1 MEDPREEIEEW
12 SFDRQLANL
21 DVCIVR
27 GSLEYAQVQIDK
39 SKVPRVGNLASVR
52 PDGVWRWMYCQINSF
67 SSGGL
72 RETKIR
78 KVISLIDKY
87 EVDGVTF
94 CESGINWSVGPSSRD
109 LKSLFDPHMEREV
122 RTVSAHNIHGP
133 RVSPF
138 QQGGVSIL
146 LTHSLIQY
154 ARRHTTDFRN
164 LGRWTSW
171 TLAHNP
177 DHRTRI
183 VVAYSP
189 GHFRAGPKTV
199 YQQQMTYINRHHLST
214 TPYSL
219 FVSDLVQQLT
229 TWISSG
235 DRILLFIDAN
245 EQITNG
251 PIYFA
256 LSRINMREI
265 THRYWEPGVVPHTH
279 ISGTKAIDGIFS
291 THDIEVTGLLELS
304 FDESVG
310 DHRTMIIETTTSSTI
325 GRFQGN
331 IVRPSSRRLTTKQP
345 RVMEA
350 YTNRLERQYR
360 SHRIQERL
368 SDLLSRT
375 SESEKRAIDQ
385 HTTDQIHAIHNEM
398 DEYKTNAEAMCRKI
412 AKPSLP
418 YSPTTSFWYDQ
429 IHAYRTLIR
438 IKTGVAGPGT
448 DISRAVRTAFRKRI
462 PSPRLLSVAQCW
474 DGIKAARLHQK
485 NILEKTANGERKRYL
500 SNQAISASR
509 RGDTATEKAIHHRM
523 KQEHDRNI
531 WKRIKRATNT
541 STSRA
546 CMEVQ
551 VKRGQVT
558 TSYTSKP
565 DIENAIQHEIKSRFA
580 LGNSAPISRSLL
592 GEDLKYL
599 ANSEIAFAIIDG
611 SFQIPDDLD
620 PATMLILREIGI
632 MGKKVLAGEHFPQLT
647 ITGSDYIKY
656 HKRLRESTSSSPS
669 GFHHGHG
676 KASAH
681 SPVLADIYATQMNL
695 IITSGTHPTR
705 WGTALQVLLEKV
717 AGVCLVEKL
726 RSIQLY
732 EADLNWFMKFIFND
746 SAMHSLQAIAYLP
759 EEHYS
764 KKQSTAE
771 DACLDKTL
779 TFDISRQTHNPMA
792 IMSVDAAQC
801 YDRVHHGLMSLV
813 WLALIRDLPVV
824 RILLSCLGDMKVY
837 TRTGYGDSVTFF
849 GGQEETPACGLGQG
863 SKAAPASWVQLSS
876 IFVKIYKRHGFGA
889 KLNDPVTK
897 AAIHSIGC
905 LFVDDTDLYTF
916 ESGLRSALD
925 VHRTAQQ
932 AITLWSSLLSASG
945 GAIKTEKSFWCLID
959 YTCHNGEW
967 TYAPTKLYPLTISLD
982 GKEEVIAQRSVMD
995 ADKTL
1000 GVYHCPAGGHA
1011 KHLQTARE
1019 KVFDWLGQMKN
1030 GRLPPAL
1037 IWQSYRKQL
1046 VKRLTYGLGTLTNS
1060 VEAAEMCLEE
1070 VDYTLLPL
1078 LNVNRHV
1085 RKGWR
1090 RLHQT
1095 FGGIGLLHLPTEQLI
1110 CRLNILQ
1117 QHYASSSTVGL
1128 KLSCSLHWL
1137 QIQLG
1142 HDDNPLLL
1150 DYDKWSFLTCRSWWV
1165 ELWHSLHKSS
1175 ITLTLRY
1182 KRHPKPRKNDMTIM
1196 GFLMDTNIPKCTMT
1210 NMNRCR
1216 NYLQV
1221 LFLSDICTADGK
1233 FIERRFL
1240 NTTPTPATSTLL
1252 FPNEQP
1258 SSQDWKVWR
1267 STWHHLTSNTGRLK
1281 SPLGDWTSMPT
1292 AHWGWLFLPE
1302 TSQIANVK
1310 TDITHIFERT
1320 TLSNT
1325 RSGDKFGYVHST
1337 RQTVSGIPIS
1347 VRITSVDGDDA
1358 SISIKSGSGNT
1369 IPLAS
1374 ESTEVF
1380 WATLRS
1386 GGGEWMWNSFQF
1398 DNPEDSSVEWIVQAM
1413 TNNTSLWV
1421 TDGSYYSQRGPNTSA
1436 AAWIVTDTTTDRK
1449 MSCSFVEASPDASSY
1464 RAETLGLYSIHAFIR
1479 VLHDHFQMGQVS
1491 VEICCDNEVALKEA
1505 QGRKQRIS
1513 AGRKCADVFRGIR
1526 KLTQNT
1532 QLIKWKYTWV
1542 KAHMDDILEW
1552 SELSREQQLNVMCD
1566 ELAKR
1571 AAEDAINTNGKRH
1584 HPSEPTLLPHE
1595 HIAVYVNNYKQTT
1608 DPAESI
1614 RYSRSKQ
1621 LARIFLTTEI
1631 GWSTQQFDL
1640 VDWDSLHKCLRSKPD
1655 GFKTWLAK
1663 QHSNFCATRLQMKR
1677 WYGADE
1683 SSCPSCGA
1691 PDERAEH
1698 LCKCRCTDRR
1708 KLLIECTTDLV
1719 RWMSIGDNTHPDLIT
1734 WVEQYI
1740 LGQSKFP
1747 TVFDYPTSTLKNL
1760 IKEQN
1765 IIGWRNFMEGRISK
1779 QFLRVQFCHLI
1790 HANSRISAE
1799 SWTKTF
1805 ISKILHITH
1814 SQWIFRNFMLH
1825 GKTNGLL
1832 RLQEQE
1838 AILLHIEELSLSNKN
1853 DLPEESRFLLEFDL
1867 EQLRNADYD
1876 TQCYWTAA
1884 VSAARQATIG
1894 PQRRETHT
1902 TQATPQPSRT
1912 VVDKPMQSA
1921 PSRADQTRRSTRSQY
1936 RPSPA
1941 LRYATEDSNRARK
1954 PD

>member
-1 MEDPREEIEEW
+1 M
-12 SFDRQLANL
+12 
-21 DVCIVR
+21 
-27 GSLEYAQVQIDK
+27 
-39 SKVPRVGNLASVR
+39 R

-67 SSGGL
+67 SSGGA

-78 KVISLIDKY
+78 KVIALMDKY
-87 EVDGVTF
+87 DVDGVTF

-109 LKSLFDPHMEREV
+109 LKSFFDPFMEREI

-146 LTHSLIQY
+146 LTHSLLQY
-154 ARRHTTDFRN
+154 ARRHATDFRN

-177 DHRTRI
+177 VHRTRI
-183 VVAYSP
+183 VVAYNP

-199 YQQQMTYINRHHLST
+199 YQQHMTYINNNHLNT
-214 TPYSL
+214 TPYTL
-219 FVSDLVQQLT
+219 FVSDLVKQLS
-229 TWISSG
+229 TWIAAG

-245 EQITNG
+245 EQVTNG
-251 PIYFA
+251 PIYRA
-256 LSRINMREI
+256 LSALNMTEI
-265 THRYWEPGVVPHTH
+265 THKYWDPGIVPHTH
-279 ISGTKAIDGIFS
+279 ISGSKAIDGIFA
-291 THDIEVTGLLELS
+291 TRDIEVTGLVELS

-310 DHRTMIIETTTSSTI
+310 DHRTMIIETTTISTI

-345 RVMEA
+345 RVMDA
-350 YTNRLERQYR
+350 YINRLECQYR
-360 SHRIQERL
+360 THKIHERL
-368 SDLLSRT
+368 STLLAHT
-375 SESEKRAIDQ
+375 SENEQQEIDQ
-385 HTTDQIHAIHNEM
+385 HTTDQIHIIHNEM
-398 DEYKTNAEAMCRKI
+398 DEYKRNAESRCRKI
-412 AKPSLP
+412 TKPSLP

-448 DISRAVRTAFRKRI
+448 DVSRAIRTALRKKI
-462 PSPRLLSVAQCW
+462 PNPRLLTVAQCW

-485 NILEKTANGERKRYL
+485 NILNKTADGERKQYL
-500 SNQAISASR
+500 SKQATSAGR
-509 RGDTATEKAIHHRM
+509 RGDTSTERAIHQRM

-551 VKRGQVT
+551 VRDGQQT
-558 TSYTSKP
+558 TTYTSKT

-580 LGNSAPISRSLL
+580 LGNSAPISRTLL
-592 GEDLKYL
+592 GDDLKYL
-599 ANSEIAFAIIDG
+599 SNPAVAFAIIDG
-611 SFQIPDDLD
+611 SFQIPSELD
-620 PATMLILREIGI
+620 PATTLILREIGI
-632 MGKKVLAGEHFPQLT
+632 MGKKVLAGEYFPQLR
-647 ITGSDYIKY
+647 ITGSDYINY

-681 SPVLADIYATQMNL
+681 STTLADIYATQMNL
-695 IITSGTHPTR
+695 IITSGIHPTR

-746 SAMHSLQAIAYLP
+746 GAMSALQAIDYLP

-779 TFDISRQTHNPMA
+779 TFDISRQAHTPMA

-813 WLALIRDLPVV
+813 WLALIRDLPAV
-824 RILLSCLGDMKVY
+824 RILLSCLGDMKIY
-837 TRTGYGDSVTFF
+837 TRTGYGDSTSFF
-849 GGQEETPACGLGQG
+849 GGREAMPLCGLGQG
-863 SKAAPASWVQLSS
+863 SKAAPPSWVQLSS
-876 IFVKIYKRHGFGA
+876 IFIKIYKAHGFGA
-889 KLNDPVTK
+889 KLSDPVTK
-897 AAIHSIGC
+897 ALIHSIGC
-905 LFVDDTDLYTF
+905 LFVDDTDLYEL
-916 ESGLRSALD
+916 ESRLRSALE
-925 VHRTAQQ
+925 VYRTAQL

-945 GAIKTEKSFWCLID
+945 GAIKTDKSFWCMID
-959 YTCHNGEW
+959 YSCKNGEW
-967 TYAPTKLYPLTISLD
+967 SYAQFKPYPLTISID
-982 GKEEVIAQRSVMD
+982 GEESVIAQRSISD

-1011 KHLQTARE
+1011 KHLQKMRDS
-1019 KVFDWLGQMKN
+1019 VFEWLGQMKN
-1030 GRLPPAL
+1030 GRLSPTL
-1037 IWQSYRKQL
+1037 IWQSYKKQL
-1046 VKRLTYGLGTLTNS
+1046 RKRLVYALGTLTNS
-1060 VEAAEMCLEE
+1060 VEAAEKCLEE

-1117 QHYASSSTVGL
+1117 QHYASTSTVGR

-1137 QIQLG
+1137 QLQVG

-1150 DYDKWSFLTCRSWWV
+1150 DYQRWSFLTCRSWWV
-1165 ELWHSLHKSS
+1165 ELWQSLHNSS
-1175 ITLTLRY
+1175 VTLSLQY
-1182 KRHPKPRKNDMTIM
+1182 KRQTKPRQHDKTIM
-1196 GFLMDTNIPKCTMT
+1196 GFLMENNIPKGVMIK
-1210 NMNRCR
+1210 MNRCR

-1221 LFLSDICTADGK
+1221 LFMSDICTADGK

-1240 NTTPTPATSTLL
+1240 HTYPTPVSSELS
-1252 FPNEQP
+1252 FPREHP
-1258 SSQDWKVWR
+1258 TSQDWKVWK
-1267 STWHHLTSNTGRLK
+1267 STWSQLTSYTGKLR
-1281 SPLGDWTSMPT
+1281 SPLGDWINTPA
-1292 AHWGWLFLPE
+1292 AHWTWLALPG
-1302 TSQIANVK
+1302 THQIANVK
-1310 TDITHIFERT
+1310 MDIAHIFNRT
-1320 TLSNT
+1320 AQSTT
-1325 RSGDKFGYVHST
+1325 RSGDTFVYAHST
-1337 RQTVSGIPIS
+1337 RQAITGLPIS
-1347 VRITSVDGDDA
+1347 VYITSMENEKV
-1358 SISIKSGSGNT
+1358 SITIKSSSQNP
-1369 IPLAS
+1369 IPIAS
-1374 ESTEVF
+1374 TVTDDF
-1380 WATLRS
+1380 WTTLRS
-1386 GGGEWMWNSFQF
+1386 GGGEWMWKSFKF
-1398 DNPEDSSVEWIVQAM
+1398 VDPDEPSVDWIVQAM
-1413 TNNTSLWV
+1413 INNTSLWV
-1421 TDGSYYSQRGPNTSA
+1421 TDGSHYSQRGPDISA
-1436 AAWIVTDTTTDRK
+1436 AAWIVMDTQTGRK
-1449 MSCSFVEASPDASSY
+1449 MSCSFVEFSPDASSY
-1464 RAETLGLYSIHAFIR
+1464 RAEALGLYSIHAFIHA
-1479 VLHDHFQMGQVS
+1479 LYNHFHMSQAS
-1491 VEICCDNEVALKEA
+1491 VEICCDNDTALKEA
-1505 QGRKQRIS
+1505 QGRRKRIS
-1513 AGRKCADVFRGIR
+1513 AGRTSADVFRGIR
-1526 KLTQNT
+1526 KMTQET
-1532 QLIKWKYTWV
+1532 RQIKWKYKWV
-1542 KAHMDDILEW
+1542 KAHMDDILKW
-1552 SELSREQQLNVMCD
+1552 TELSLEQQLNVKCD
-1566 ELAKR
+1566 ELAKT
-1571 AAEDAINTNGKRH
+1571 AAEEAIGGISRRRH
-1584 HPSEPTLLPHE
+1584 PTDPQLLPHE
-1595 HIAVYVNNYKQTT
+1595 HIAIYVDKYKQTT

-1621 LARIFLTTEI
+1621 LAKQFLTTEI
-1631 GWSTQQFDL
+1631 GWSSRQYDL
-1640 VDWDSLHKCLRSKPD
+1640 VDWDNLHKCLKSKPE

-1663 QHSNFCATRLQMKR
+1663 QHSNFCATRLQMQR
-1677 WYGADE
+1677 WYGAED
-1683 SSCPSCGA
+1683 SSCPSCGS
-1691 PDERAEH
+1691 PDERADH
-1698 LCKCRCTDRR
+1698 LCRCRSGDRR
-1708 KLLIECTTDLV
+1708 RLLAECTTDLV
-1719 RWMSIGDNTHPDLIT
+1719 RWMSIGENTHPDLIT

-1740 LGQSKFP
+1740 LGQGNFP
-1747 TVFDYPTSTLKNL
+1747 TTSDHPPTPLQELSQ
-1760 IKEQN
+1760 EQN

-1779 QFLRVQFCHLI
+1779 QFFRVQFCHLI
-1790 HANSRISAE
+1790 YANSRITAE

-1838 AILLHIEELSLSNKN
+1838 AILLHIEELSISNKN

-1867 EQLRNADYD
+1867 EKLRIADYD
-1876 TQCYWTAA
+1876 MQCYWTAA
-1884 VSAARQATIG
+1884 VSAARRASLG
-1894 PQRRETHT
+1894 PQCNA
-1902 TQATPQPSRT
+1902 QSRNLNT
-1912 VVDKPMQSA
+1912 IQIP
-1921 PSRADQTRRSTRSQY
+1921 QTRRQRKQPSIPPRIDQHRQPKASQH

-1941 LRYATEDSNRARK
+1941 IRHAMEDSNRARK